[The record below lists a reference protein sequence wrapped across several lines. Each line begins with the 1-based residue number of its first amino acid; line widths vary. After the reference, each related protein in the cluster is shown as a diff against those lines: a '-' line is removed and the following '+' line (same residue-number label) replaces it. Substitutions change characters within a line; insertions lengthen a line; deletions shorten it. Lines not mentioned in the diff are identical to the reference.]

1 MSPQNEMKRKRIPLF
16 WSTIITMA
24 VFFIIVKVGIPYI
37 SMWIIKRASPV
48 PTPMAIMIIYMALL
62 LIGTFLYITTHDEKM
77 EEFSRPVNAFLKGGG
92 NGLQQGARLLLL
104 VLFPLLVGWV
114 FYKQTAPTVSSP
126 AGIRI
131 GHPTLPQKYV
141 SLSNPYREPSDE
153 IVKKYIADKNLG
165 NISPEEAKQ
174 KLVVDYTMEGR
185 SLFQVN
191 CRPCHG
197 SKADGNGPMAWGFR
211 LRPAN
216 FTDPGTIATVVE
228 QYVFWRIREGGRGL
242 PSAATPWDSAMPR
255 WMDELTDDQIWKIIM
270 GEYDTAGI
278 VPRKPEKMEK

>member
-1 MSPQNEMKRKRIPLF
+1 MSPQNEMKRRRISLF
-16 WSTIITMA
+16 WSTVATIV
-24 VFFIIVKVGIPYI
+24 VFYLLVKFGIPYV
-37 SMWIIKRASPV
+37 SMLILKKPTTV
-48 PTPMAIMIIYMALL
+48 PTPAAIMLIYMSLVL
-62 LIGTFLYITTHDEKM
+62 VGTFLYITTHDEKM
-77 EEFSRPVNAFLKGGG
+77 EEFSRPVIGFLKGGG
-92 NGLQQGARLLLL
+92 NGIQQGARLLLL

-114 FYKQTAPTVSSP
+114 FYSQTAPTVQSP

-141 SLSNPYREPSDE
+141 SLANPYREPNDE

-165 NISPEEAKQ
+165 NISLQDAKQ
-174 KLVVDYTMEGR
+174 KLVKDYTDEGR
-185 SLFQVN
+185 VLFQFN

-228 QYVFWRIREGGRGL
+228 QFVFWRIREGGRGL
-242 PSAATPWDSAMPR
+242 PSVATPWDSAMPR
-255 WMDELTDDQIWKIIM
+255 WMDELTDEQIWKIIM

-278 VPRKPEKMEK
+278 IPRKPEKLE